1 MNCTVYSSWF
11 LTNLIQVFFNVQWS
25 LLGLSWWISLRFSC
39 GPWCVSLLG
48 LSTKCEGNCSLGV
61 SEWVDF
67 SEGYM
72 EEERTGSHCLFSG
85 GKIARLFR
93 SCLLLKTSSVSAAS
107 IFSLLVFWIQ
117 KELQWNFLIL
127 HQETVLETEWLALNS
142 ENKWW
147 QSWVKLKNLEF
158 LILNPNISHN
168 LKTSTPFGKYMF
180 SFIYNLLGKLDKSRI
195 IAPMSVR
202 YSKLFKKWNHLYRI
216 GRC

>member
-1 MNCTVYSSWF
+1 MLPSVSWIVLF
-11 LTNLIQVFFNVQWS
+11 IHLDFWLTWYRFVLNVQWS

-72 EEERTGSHCLFSG
+72 EEEWTGSRCLFSG

-93 SCLLLKTSSVSAAS
+93 SCLLLKTSSVSAA

-142 ENKWW
+142 ENKWR
-147 QSWVKLKNLEF
+147 QSWVKEF
-158 LILNPNISHN
+158 RIPDS
-168 LKTSTPFGKYMF
+168 
-180 SFIYNLLGKLDKSRI
+180 KS
-195 IAPMSVR
+195 
-202 YSKLFKKWNHLYRI
+202 
-216 GRC
+216 